1 MEVVPANTRKTKANK
16 NMEQQNQ
23 SILARDFCNL
33 LYLLGCHYLKLKEW
47 IFLILTKM
55 FFLNKIFDLIQFS
68 SRILSLKTYIQ
79 YPTCPKR
86 NLMRFII

>member
-55 FFLNKIFDLIQFS
+55 FF
-68 SRILSLKTYIQ
+68 
-79 YPTCPKR
+79 
-86 NLMRFII
+86 